1 MFKFLLCS
9 KYEEV
14 LFQGHTLEQCK
25 EVADEMGEDG
35 GYTKVYIYELHSTA
49 QPAWCVKLKWV
60 REKKN

>member
-25 EVADEMGEDG
+25 EVADEMPLLSEH
-35 GYTKVYIYELHSTA
+35 TEVYIYELHSTA
-49 QPAWCVKLKWV
+49 QPGKLKWV